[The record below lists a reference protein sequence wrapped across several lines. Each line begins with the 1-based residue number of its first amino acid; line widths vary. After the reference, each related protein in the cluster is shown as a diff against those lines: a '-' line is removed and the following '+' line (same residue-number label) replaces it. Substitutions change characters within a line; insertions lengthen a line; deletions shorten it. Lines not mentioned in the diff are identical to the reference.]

1 MTSPQPASETTASA
15 ADLVRQTGVISASV
29 FMLIAAM
36 VGTGLFGG
44 TAVQDL
50 QGGALDADASYLA
63 PARPAFQIWSVIYLG
78 LIAYAIWQALPAQR
92 HDTRQ
97 ERIGWWVAASL
108 ILNAVRVTEAAALQ
122 QVQPRKAL

>member
-15 ADLVRQTGVISASV
+15 ADLVRQIGVISATV

-78 LIAYAIWQALPAQR
+78 LIAYAIWQALPSQRATPACQSLGSPPAQF
-92 HDTRQ
+92 
-97 ERIGWWVAASL
+97 S
-108 ILNAVRVTEAAALQ
+108 
-122 QVQPRKAL
+122 